1 MYDVFF
7 FDLDGTITDS
17 ELAIINAFKYALVEQ
32 FSLVENDTEKLK
44 KIISPNFAESF
55 MACSKCTKD
64 EAVKAI
70 AKYREYYN
78 ENGTFETKVYEGIPE
93 LLYNLK
99 KEGKTIILATSKPTS
114 VAEKVLENFK
124 LKQYFN
130 NISGGNLESSR
141 NKKREVIEYAID
153 ECILKDKSSMVMIGD
168 TKFDVDGAKEVGI
181 DSIGVG
187 YGVGTV
193 EELKGAKYIV
203 DSVNELKNLLCRLHC
218 LNNDYK
224 QMKCSTAMEF

>member
-17 ELAIINAFKYALVEQ
+17 ELAIINAFKYALLEQ
-32 FSLVENDTEKLK
+32 FSIVENDAEKLK
-44 KIISPNFAESF
+44 KIISPNFTQSF
-55 MACSKCTKD
+55 MVCSNCTKD

-70 AKYREYYN
+70 AKYREYYS

-114 VAEKVLENFK
+114 VAEKVLEHFE
-124 LKQYFN
+124 LKQYFDY
-130 NISGGNLESSR
+130 ISGGNIESSR
-141 NKKREVIEYAID
+141 NKKSKVIKHAID

-168 TKFDVDGAKEVGI
+168 TKFDVEGAKEVGI
-181 DSIGVG
+181 NSIGVG
-187 YGVGTV
+187 YGVGTI
-193 EELKGAKYIV
+193 EELKGANYVV
-203 DSVNELKNLLCRLHC
+203 DSVKELKNLL
-218 LNNDYK
+218 YK
-224 QMKCSTAMEF
+224 LCCI